1 MIFPLINIYIVFN
14 IRIPEYI
21 DINMKR
27 IDLDKCYFNEYERTC
42 VLMVP

>member
-1 MIFPLINIYIVFN
+1 MIFPLINIYIFN

-27 IDLDKCYFNEYERTC
+27 IDLEECYFNEFNKK
-42 VLMVP
+42 LP